1 MRRRVICVVLSASWV
16 LGILAAEAIGAPQRK
31 SRAQVAK
38 EAVYRSLPV
47 DDMIRQAA
55 ENVSRRY
62 NLNPQ
67 QTQFTEDMMNKRVTR
82 FLDEHEDEIW
92 PIIRDMARYRN
103 PKNRMDA
110 RTARRLGKA
119 IKPIFVEA
127 QKAILEANGEWREIL
142 SDEQK
147 KLHDHDLAEMDRTFR
162 DMDERFGNWSRGQ
175 VGRHQG
181 IFPPQREDNPPV
193 NPKMPSKI
201 SADRVISGS
210 LEWWDGYVESFI
222 KNYELDAGQIT
233 TARSILKELKERAA
247 AYQET
252 HKDDLARVE
261 AELAAARKANDPDKI
276 NRAEQEFRKLK
287 SFMEPLFEEL
297 KTRLSKIP
305 RPAQRQKFESKIK
318 DFRWANRTPDKPDV
332 FKPEPAAS
340 ATTTAPAKQADPK
353 PELAEPKPQPKAGDT
368 KPEPAPKKPEPETP
382 AEVSEKKAPANT

>member
-1 MRRRVICVVLSASWV
+1 M
-16 LGILAAEAIGAPQRK
+16 LGPEAIGAPKKK
-31 SRAQVAK
+31 SQAQTAK
-38 EAVYRSLPV
+38 EAVYRTLPV

-62 NLNPQ
+62 NLNPY
-67 QTQFTEDMMNKRVTR
+67 QTQFTEDMMVKRVTR
-82 FLDEHEDEIW
+82 FLNEHEDEIW

-103 PKNRMDA
+103 PRNRMDA

-127 QKAILEANGEWREIL
+127 QKAILDANGEWRDIL

-147 KLHDHDLAEMDRTFR
+147 KLHDHDLAEMDKTFG
-162 DMDERFGNWSRGQ
+162 DMDDRFANWSRGQ
-175 VGRHQG
+175 VGTHQG
-181 IFPPQREDNPPV
+181 IFPPKREDKPPV
-193 NPKMPSKI
+193 NPKMPTKI

-222 KNYELDAGQIT
+222 KNYELDAGQIA
-233 TARSILKELKERAA
+233 TARSILKELKGRAA

-252 HKDDLARVE
+252 HKDDFARVE
-261 AELAAARKANDPDKI
+261 GELAAARKANDPDKI

-297 KTRLSKIP
+297 KTRLAKIP

-340 ATTTAPAKQADPK
+340 ATTSAPAKQAE
-353 PELAEPKPQPKAGDT
+353 PESDETKA
-368 KPEPAPKKPEPETP
+368 KPAPKKPKPETP
-382 AEVSEKKAPANT
+382 SEVSEKKAPANT